1 MGRALTDGKASF
13 EEIRE
18 DYYASAFGPFKDF
31 AAKAHGEIERTVSFA
46 YMKEEISA
54 SEALPLFK
62 EGTAFLTVLLKKFPS
77 TEGAAP
83 VFVESMEILRF
94 MAENVLNLVEVLVL
108 KIEGRSE
115 EEIAEADKRRK
126 VFFNE
131 RELRF
136 QPYADGFYVNMITD
150 GIVACE
156 KTGIYASAQDDK
168 KRYERGAKE
177 V

>member
-1 MGRALTDGKASF
+1 MKKYS
-13 EEIRE
+13 E

-115 EEIAEADKRRK
+115 EEIAEADQKEKSVFQRTGTSFSAVCGRLLRK
-126 VFFNE
+126 HDNGWHSG
-131 RELRF
+131 LRK
-136 QPYADGFYVNMITD
+136 DGHLRLRS
-150 GIVACE
+150 G
-156 KTGIYASAQDDK
+156 
-168 KRYERGAKE
+168 R
-177 V
+177 

>member
-1 MGRALTDGKASF
+1 MHVCSSWAIWPNIWR
-13 EEIRE
+13 
-18 DYYASAFGPFKDF
+18 
-31 AAKAHGEIERTVSFA
+31 
-46 YMKEEISA
+46 
-54 SEALPLFK
+54 
-62 EGTAFLTVLLKKFPS
+62 
-77 TEGAAP
+77 
-83 VFVESMEILRF
+83 
-94 MAENVLNLVEVLVL
+94 NCW
-108 KIEGRSE
+108 RSE

-168 KRYERGAKE
+168 KRYERGVKE